1 MKGVLIFEVNIEK
14 SSTIG
19 RVVEVYRERY
29 LVETNNII
37 RFMEVS
43 GHFRHLNHLKNS
55 FPQVGDY
62 VNFHLANED
71 SGIIDA
77 VQNRRS
83 ILERTDAGAIGERQ
97 ILAANIDLVFIC
109 LSMNQDFHPKKLR
122 NYLNL
127 TYGGVFETVVLLTK
141 KDLCPDPQMYVN
153 QVRSITDEPFLVV
166 SVYDQEDMM
175 KIQNLVKNKTAVLIG
190 SSGVGKSTI
199 INELLNE
206 ERFATNTIRLADA
219 QGRHTTVNRELV
231 HLPEGGSIIDTPGL
245 RLVYAYEVDPAG
257 FLDIETLSE
266 GCLYR
271 NCTHTVEPGCMVLQ
285 GIAEGVIDKSR
296 LDQYQ
301 RAMKQSEYNRRR
313 EEERN
318 RLTKRRQLKR

>member
-1 MKGVLIFEVNIEK
+1 MNIEK

-271 NCTHTVEPGCMVLQ
+271 NCTHTVEPGCMVLP
-285 GIAEGVIDKSR
+285 
-296 LDQYQ
+296 
-301 RAMKQSEYNRRR
+301 
-313 EEERN
+313 
-318 RLTKRRQLKR
+318 

>member
-1 MKGVLIFEVNIEK
+1 MNIEK

-19 RVVEVYRERY
+19 RVVAVYRERY

-109 LSMNQDFHPKKLR
+109 LSVNQDFHPKKLR

-127 TYGGVFETVVLLTK
+127 TYGGVFETIVLLTK

-166 SVYDQEDMM
+166 SAYDQEDMM

-199 INELLNE
+199 INDLLKE

-271 NCTHTVEPGCMVLQ
+271 NCTHTVEPGCLVLQ

>member
-1 MKGVLIFEVNIEK
+1 MNIEK

>member
-1 MKGVLIFEVNIEK
+1 MKGVLIFEMNIEK

-19 RVVEVYRERY
+19 RVVAVYRERY

>member
-1 MKGVLIFEVNIEK
+1 
-14 SSTIG
+14 
-19 RVVEVYRERY
+19 
-29 LVETNNII
+29 
-37 RFMEVS
+37 MEVS

-166 SVYDQEDMM
+166 SAYDQEDMM

>member
-1 MKGVLIFEVNIEK
+1 MKGVLIFEMNIEK

-166 SVYDQEDMM
+166 SAYDQEDMM

>member
-1 MKGVLIFEVNIEK
+1 MKGVLIFEMNIEK

>member
-1 MKGVLIFEVNIEK
+1 MNIEK

-19 RVVEVYRERY
+19 RVVAVYRERY

-166 SVYDQEDMM
+166 SAYDQEDMM